1 MFGYLG
7 LARLTDA
14 TFVFFLVSW
23 LLTRHIGYN
32 AVLWSVVYRLPE
44 LPYAWGPAQG
54 VYNTQRVVW
63 TFAALLAAIQAM
75 SCMWFYLAI
84 KVAYKVVN
92 GQPAEDTRSDDEK

>member
-1 MFGYLG
+1 M
-7 LARLTDA
+7 
-14 TFVFFLVSW
+14 
-23 LLTRHIGYN
+23 
-32 AVLWSVVYRLPE
+32 
-44 LPYAWGPAQG
+44 
-54 VYNTQRVVW
+54 W